1 MPTSYALLIWLAR
14 WMVILF
20 VGGFVVTV
28 AFKLLT
34 GSINT
39 HYLLYGTRRDG
50 TRYFSPGRVQLLV
63 ITITIAFQYILNA
76 SNAGTGEMPSLPAG
90 SLELLVF
97 SNAFYLGG
105 KAWFTFMEKIR
116 EEPPNRRR

>member
-1 MPTSYALLIWLAR
+1 MPYALLIWLAR
-14 WMVILF
+14 WTVIVF
-20 VGGFVVTV
+20 VGALAMTI
-28 AFKLLT
+28 ASKLLT

-50 TRYFSPGRVQLLV
+50 TKYFSPGRVQLLV
-63 ITITIAFQYILNA
+63 VTITIAFQYVLNA

-90 SLELLVF
+90 SLELLGF

-105 KAWFTFMEKIR
+105 KAWFTFKEKFL